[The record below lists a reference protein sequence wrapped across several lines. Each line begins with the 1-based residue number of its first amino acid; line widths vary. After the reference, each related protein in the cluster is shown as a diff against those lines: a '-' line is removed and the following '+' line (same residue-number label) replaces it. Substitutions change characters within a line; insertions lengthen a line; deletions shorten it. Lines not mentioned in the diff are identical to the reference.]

1 MGMERPPTI
10 VLVQGVRSSKGQ
22 VACALFA
29 SADGFPSKQD
39 KAHVGQVVEA
49 KAGSIE
55 FEFEGV
61 PHGQYAISVLHD
73 ENNNGR
79 LDTNILGMPR
89 EGYGVSGN
97 AYRRFG
103 PPRYPDALI
112 DLGPGAAVVIP
123 MRYP

>member
-1 MGMERPPTI
+1 MESASTK
-10 VLVQGVRSSKGQ
+10 VLVQGVRSSDGQ

-29 SADGFPSKQD
+29 SAEGFPSEQD
-39 KAHVGQVVEA
+39 KALVGQVLVA
-49 KAGSIE
+49 KAGTVE

-61 PHGQYAISVLHD
+61 PHGRYAISVLHD

-79 LDTNILGMPR
+79 LDTNLLGMPR

-97 AYRRFG
+97 AFRRFG
-103 PPRYPDALI
+103 PPRYPEALI

>member
-1 MGMERPPTI
+1 MDRAQTRI
-10 VLVQGVRSSKGQ
+10 LIQGVRNSDGQ
-22 VACALFA
+22 VACALFS
-29 SADGFPSKQD
+29 SADGFPSEQD
-39 KAHVGQVVEA
+39 KAIHGKVLSA
-49 KAGSIE
+49 KAGTIE

-97 AYRRFG
+97 AFRRFG
-103 PPRYPDALI
+103 PPRYPEALI